1 MQLVDVTSRHET
13 AESLSIRASSD
24 SLTGLASRSYFLER
38 LTERLAASSG
48 NFGQMV
54 EQALHD
60 ASLRPDQ
67 LVIEFTET
75 HLARIRPELLDVL
88 RALNATGVGLAAD
101 DFGTG
106 YSPLTKITELPLDMV
121 KIDKQFVAG
130 MLHDPRSM
138 AVVQALVGLGKALAL
153 DVVAEGVESL
163 EEAAALQRLGCLF
176 GQGYLWSRAVPPE
189 RFLHLLA
196 ASDAKLGAG
205 TRLVAAASSSLLIS
219 GG

>member
-1 MQLVDVTSRHET
+1 MQLVDVNSRHET

-67 LVIEFTET
+67 LAIEFTET
-75 HLARIRPELLDVL
+75 HLARIRPELLDDL

-163 EEAAALQRLGCLF
+163 EEARGAAAARLPLRPGLPVE
-176 GQGYLWSRAVPPE
+176 SRRPTRA
-189 RFLHLLA
+189 LLLA

-205 TRLVAAASSSLLIS
+205 TRLVATASSSLLIS

>member
-1 MQLVDVTSRHET
+1 MAADWPAPPPGSAPRRIHVNVSARQLD
-13 AESLSIRASSD
+13 
-24 SLTGLASRSYFLER
+24 
-38 LTERLAASSG
+38 SG

-60 ASLRPDQ
+60 ARLRPDQ
-67 LVIEFTET
+67 LAIEFTET
-75 HLARIRPELLDVL
+75 QLARIRPELLDVL
-88 RALNATGVGLAAD
+88 RALNETGIGLAAD

-163 EEAAALQRLGCLF
+163 DEATALRRLGCVF
-176 GQGYLWSRAVPPE
+176 AQGYLWSRAVPPD
-189 RFLHLLA
+189 RFLQLLA
-196 ASDAKLGAG
+196 VSDATIG
-205 TRLVAAASSSLLIS
+205 AAAASVALPSSSLLVS